1 MNLTPEI
8 INLGALAVVFM
19 YFIDKV
25 FSYFKSKKD
34 KNSNNNIFKLLNVLK
49 DNDLSEISK
58 KIERLEDRM
67 DNRFDEIIKILGE
80 IKEKIRK

>member
-1 MNLTPEI
+1 MNLSPEI
-8 INLGALAVVFM
+8 VNLGALAVVFM

-34 KNSNNNIFKLLNVLK
+34 KNSNDNIFKLLNILK
-49 DNDLSEISK
+49 NNDLSEISK

-67 DNRFDEIIKILGE
+67 DGRFDEIIKILGE
-80 IKEKIRK
+80 IKEKIRR